1 VKDIM
6 ANNGIDIQ
14 YTRGTRYVGGFIGS
28 GAMEDAWIRPQVA
41 VWAEGVKA
49 LARVA
54 IRFPQTA
61 YVGLCWSLQAEWQYL
76 SRVSPR
82 AAAHLGP
89 VEEALRDIFIPA
101 LFGRPTM
108 KVTDDDRLLYTNSVK
123 AGGLAIRDP
132 CHEALSLNTTS
143 KEASSVLVKALVEGT
158 ELSLAGHRASVKK
171 ASALARLSKKMDEE
185 ATVAVRKGQANA
197 KEKKRLSRIA
207 GCGAWLTR
215 LPTRFEGNQVTE
227 EEWHDNVSLRY
238 GLRPIHL
245 PQQCDGCG
253 ANFTVEHALNCKKGG
268 LVTWRHNDVQQEW
281 ADLLKRALPASSVG
295 TEPYIFYGLGVR
307 AEQRRN
313 APPPGAATAG
323 ETVDEVEE
331 DGLGDEARGDVSARG
346 FHTRRRVTIFD
357 VRISDTDAPSYRNKT
372 SAKVLEAAEKEKCT
386 KYKAACAER
395 QRDFVPLVYS
405 VDGLPGQRAKAAER
419 RLAAMLAAK

>member
-1 VKDIM
+1 M
-6 ANNGIDIQ
+6 
-14 YTRGTRYVGGFIGS
+14 GGFIGS

-185 ATVAVRKGQANA
+185 ATVAARKGQANA
-197 KEKKRLSRIA
+197 KEKKRLTRIA

-238 GLRPIHL
+238 GMRPVHL
-245 PQQCDGCG
+245 PQQCDGFG
-253 ANFTVEHALNCKKGG
+253 ANFSVEQLQEGWA
-268 LVTWRHNDVQQEW
+268 RH
-281 ADLLKRALPASSVG
+281 
-295 TEPYIFYGLGVR
+295 I
-307 AEQRRN
+307 
-313 APPPGAATAG
+313 AP
-323 ETVDEVEE
+323 
-331 DGLGDEARGDVSARG
+331 
-346 FHTRRRVTIFD
+346 
-357 VRISDTDAPSYRNKT
+357 
-372 SAKVLEAAEKEKCT
+372 
-386 KYKAACAER
+386 
-395 QRDFVPLVYS
+395 
-405 VDGLPGQRAKAAER
+405 
-419 RLAAMLAAK
+419 